1 MIPTALFF
9 DIGGVI
15 LTNGWDRYSRRAVID
30 GFELDWEEFSDR
42 HEFVVD
48 AFETG
53 RLSLDGYLE
62 RTIFYR
68 DRDFTPDE
76 FFDAMKIQSK
86 PLEGM
91 AELLADLA
99 GCGLLMATL
108 NNESAALN
116 EYRINEFSLREIFS
130 VFLSSA
136 WVGMKKPDKDIYELA
151 LRVTMRPP
159 GECVFIDDREL
170 NLQCAGM
177 EGMHTIHHQDAGQ
190 LRASLAELGIDV

>member
-1 MIPTALFF
+1 MAPTALFF

-30 GFELDWEEFSDR
+30 DFGLDWEEFSDR

-48 AFETG
+48 GFETG

-68 DRDFTPDE
+68 DRDFSPGE
-76 FFDAMKIQSK
+76 FFDAMKDQSK
-86 PLEGM
+86 PLPGM
-91 AELLADLA
+91 AELLTDLA
-99 GCGLLMATL
+99 GSGLLMATL
-108 NNESAALN
+108 NNESADLN
-116 EYRINEFSLREIFS
+116 EYRINKFSLRETFS

-136 WVGMKKPDKDIYELA
+136 WVGMKKPDKDIYQLA

-170 NLQCAGM
+170 NLQCAAM
-177 EGMHTIHHQDAGQ
+177 EGMHTIHHQDASQ
-190 LRASLAELGIDV
+190 LRASLAELGIDI

>member
-1 MIPTALFF
+1 MSISALFF

-30 GFELDWEEFSDR
+30 DFGLDWEEYQDR

-53 RLSLDGYLE
+53 RLSLGGYLE
-62 RTIFYR
+62 RTLFYR
-68 DRDFTPDE
+68 DRDFTVEE
-76 FFDAMKIQSK
+76 FVAAMKLQSK
-86 PLEGM
+86 PLPGM
-91 AELLADLA
+91 SELLADLA
-99 GCGLLMATL
+99 RCGLLMATL

-116 EYRINEFSLREIFS
+116 EYRIEEFGLRDYFS

-136 WVGMKKPDKDIYELA
+136 WLGVKKPDKDIYQLA
-151 LRVTMRPP
+151 LHVTMQPP
-159 GECVFIDDREL
+159 QQCVFIDDRRL

-177 EGMHTIHHQDAGQ
+177 EGMHTIHHQDASQ
-190 LRASLAELGIDV
+190 LRLELRRLDIDV